1 MMDASRLGFDPLIPW
16 LALWGLVGVA
26 VILWSVYVAL
36 RGKAWLFR
44 ALAMTVLAVALAN
57 PQWIQEQRE
66 PLKDIVAVVMDRSE
80 SMNFR
85 GRTETAQAA
94 YDAIRKQIEAD
105 DTLEL
110 RVAETDAGADGTDMY
125 IALQSALS
133 DAPRDRIAGAVMI
146 TDGQIHDIPQDTTEA
161 QKLGPIHAMIVGGE
175 DEIDRNIEIQSA
187 PSFSIIDQKVAMRVQ
202 VNDPSAKTVP
212 VGITINGEAQPDQT
226 VKVGE
231 PQMISFILSQRGENL
246 VVLSVDGIPNEL
258 TLANNLASARISG
271 VQDRL
276 RVLLITGEPHAG
288 ARVWRDLLKSDPAVD
303 LVHFTILRPPNKSD
317 NVPTEEIALIAFP
330 KAQLFREKLD
340 EFNLVIF
347 DHELRPAVLEE
358 AYLDRV
364 ARYVEQGGALLVAAG
379 PSYAGAYR
387 LYDTPLGGVLPGRA
401 TGEMVDGK
409 FVPQLT
415 ALGKRHSVTAT
426 LSTDDWGPWMR
437 YMKMESG
444 NAESLMQTPDGN
456 PLLLLKRVGKGRVAS
471 VMSDQL
477 WLWAR
482 GYDGGGPYAELI
494 RRTAHWLM
502 KEPELEEE
510 LLKLEAGASPEI
522 KAHLQTMSDTPGKLV
537 MTGPDGKEVETDW
550 SLTSPGHYQ
559 ATLPATELGLY
570 RAKSGKLSA
579 VTLRGP
585 THPRE
590 YLDLR
595 ATADKIQPLATATLG
610 GVYKLGADGTP
621 TLPRMQRVDARG
633 NASGSDWFG
642 LRKRSAYAVRAT
654 ESTTLL
660 PGVFGMLLACA
671 FMMLAWRR
679 EGR

>member
-1 MMDASRLGFDPLIPW
+1 MDASRLGFDPLIPW
-16 LALWGLVGVA
+16 LALWGLVGIA
-26 VILWSVYVAL
+26 VVLWGVYVAL

-44 ALAMTVLAVALAN
+44 ALAMTVLAIALAN

-94 YDAIRKQIEAD
+94 YDAIRKEIEAD

-110 RVAETDAGADGTDMY
+110 RIAETDPGADGTDMY

-133 DAPRDRIAGAVMI
+133 DAPRERIAGAVMI
-146 TDGQIHDIPQDTTEA
+146 TDGQIHDIPQDTKDA
-161 QKLGPIHAMIVGGE
+161 QKLGPIHAMIVGGD

-187 PSFSIIDQKVAMRVQ
+187 PSFSIIGQRLQMRVQ
-202 VNDPSAKTVP
+202 VNDPSATTVP
-212 VGITINGEAQPDQT
+212 VSITINGEAQPNQT

-231 PQMISFILSQRGENL
+231 PQMISFTLDQRGENL

-258 TLANNLASARISG
+258 TLANNLASARLSG

-303 LVHFTILRPPNKSD
+303 LVHFTILRPPQKSD

-340 EFNLVIF
+340 EFDLVIF
-347 DHELRPAVLEE
+347 DHELRPQVLEE

-379 PSYAGAYR
+379 PPYPGSYM
-387 LYDTPLGGVLPGRA
+387 LYNTPLGGVLPGRA
-401 TGEMVDGK
+401 TGEIVDGK

-415 ALGKRHSVTAT
+415 TLGKRHSVTAT
-426 LSTDDWGPWMR
+426 LSTDGWGPWMR
-437 YMKMESG
+437 YMKMEAG
-444 NAESLMQTPDGN
+444 NAEALMQTPDGH

-522 KAHLQTMSDTPGKLV
+522 KARLQTMSDTPGKLV
-537 MTGPDGKEVETDW
+537 LTGPDGKNVETDW

-559 ATLPATELGLY
+559 ATLPANGLGLY

-610 GVYKLGADGTP
+610 GVYRLGADGTP
-621 TLPRMQRVDARG
+621 NLPRMQRVDERG

-642 LRKRSAYAVRAT
+642 LRKRNAYAVRAT

-660 PGVFGMLLACA
+660 PGVIGMLLACA

>member
-1 MMDASRLGFDPLIPW
+1 MDASRLGFDPLIPW
-16 LALWGLVGVA
+16 LVLWGLVGVA
-26 VILWSVYVAL
+26 VVLWGVYVAL

-44 ALAMTVLAVALAN
+44 ALAMTVLAIALAN

-94 YDAIRKQIEAD
+94 YDAIRKEIEAD

-110 RVAETDAGADGTDMY
+110 RIAETDPGADGTDMY

-133 DAPRDRIAGAVMI
+133 DAPRERIAGAVMI
-146 TDGQIHDIPQDTTEA
+146 TDGQIHDIPQDTKDA
-161 QKLGPIHAMIVGGE
+161 QKLGPIHAMIVGGD

-187 PSFSIIDQKVAMRVQ
+187 PSFSIIGQRLQMRVQ
-202 VNDPSAKTVP
+202 VNDPSATTVP
-212 VGITINGEAQPDQT
+212 VSITINGEAQPNQT

-231 PQMISFILSQRGENL
+231 PQMISFTLDQRGENL

-258 TLANNLASARISG
+258 TLANNLASARLSG

-303 LVHFTILRPPNKSD
+303 LVHFTILRPPQKSD

-340 EFNLVIF
+340 EFDLVIF
-347 DHELRPAVLEE
+347 DHELRPQVLEE

-379 PSYAGAYR
+379 PPYPGSYM
-387 LYDTPLGGVLPGRA
+387 LYNTPLGGVLPGRA
-401 TGEMVDGK
+401 TGEIVDGK

-415 ALGKRHSVTAT
+415 TLGKRHSVTAT
-426 LSTDDWGPWMR
+426 LSTDGWGPWMR
-437 YMKMESG
+437 YMKMEAG
-444 NAESLMQTPDGN
+444 NAEALMQTPDGH

-522 KAHLQTMSDTPGKLV
+522 KARLQTMSDTPGKLV
-537 MTGPDGKEVETDW
+537 LTGPDGKNVETDW

-559 ATLPATELGLY
+559 ATLPANGLGLY

-610 GVYKLGADGTP
+610 GVYRLGADGTP
-621 TLPRMQRVDARG
+621 NLPRMQHVDERG

-642 LRKRSAYAVRAT
+642 LRKRNAYAVRAT

-660 PGVFGMLLACA
+660 PGVIGMLLACA